1 MRFTIDTQELNSGIN
16 TVIKAIGNRTTI
28 SILEGIYLEATF
40 NGLLLRCTDLSLQ
53 IETILPAHVSQEGAC
68 VMPGRLFS
76 ELARRLP
83 GEETEIYTEE
93 NTVYISSGRARTNMQ
108 SENPGEFHCMPP
120 VKEEYA
126 VSISQGTFKSMI
138 RQCIFASAQDESKPS
153 SPAYCWKCGRKAC
166 AWWPWTATGWPC
178 GRNPCS
184 PAGMIRTR

>member
-83 GEETEIYTEE
+83 GDACIRGRG
-93 NTVYISSGRARTNMQ
+93 NKLWNISRS
-108 SENPGEFHCMPP
+108 
-120 VKEEYA
+120 V
-126 VSISQGTFKSMI
+126 
-138 RQCIFASAQDESKPS
+138 
-153 SPAYCWKCGRKAC
+153 
-166 AWWPWTATGWPC
+166 
-178 GRNPCS
+178 
-184 PAGMIRTR
+184 

>member
-83 GEETEIYTEE
+83 GEETEIYTQD

-138 RQCIFASAQDESKPS
+138 RQCIFASAQDESKPIL
-153 SPAYCWKCGRKAC
+153 
-166 AWWPWTATGWPC
+166 TGV
-178 GRNPCS
+178 
-184 PAGMIRTR
+184 

>member
-83 GEETEIYTEE
+83 GEETEIYTRYTSAAAGPAPICKAKTPG
-93 NTVYISSGRARTNMQ
+93 NSTVCPR
-108 SENPGEFHCMPP
+108 
-120 VKEEYA
+120 
-126 VSISQGTFKSMI
+126 
-138 RQCIFASAQDESKPS
+138 
-153 SPAYCWKCGRKAC
+153 
-166 AWWPWTATGWPC
+166 
-178 GRNPCS
+178 
-184 PAGMIRTR
+184 